1 MALPPDERRDRA
13 KVNEAVRP
21 VSGWAAAACRHRGP
35 IRRSEGD
42 GRKHLKRNRPAHRV
56 DVHVLRHGGPTES
69 KSSGLTALQLMDKG
83 QWSSM
88 AAMGNYL
95 HDDDEGKQEA
105 QMKRIKRRAKSAKRA
120 ARK

>member
-1 MALPPDERRDRA
+1 MRRARRSQA
-13 KVNEAVRP
+13 WP
-21 VSGWAAAACRHRGP
+21 VAACRHRGP

-88 AAMGNYL
+88 AAMAAMGNYL
-95 HDDDEGKQEA
+95 HDDDEGKQDA
-105 QMKRIKRRAKSAKRA
+105 QMKRIKRRANRVSR
-120 ARK
+120 RSDSEHLSE